1 MSNSFDFE
9 LVADD
14 RASAAIDDIN
24 EAIRNLGP
32 HLEKNK
38 DGSVNTLK
46 TLESIA
52 KIFPTLRPD
61 QQKSAADGLGMTPE
75 LLTLM
80 REGALPQGCFHRTT
94 VKTGDRYD

>member
-32 HLEKNK
+32 HLEDAESLRLGGLPPSPYKN
-38 DGSVNTLK
+38 GSFL
-46 TLESIA
+46 S
-52 KIFPTLRPD
+52 
-61 QQKSAADGLGMTPE
+61 
-75 LLTLM
+75 LL
-80 REGALPQGCFHRTT
+80 
-94 VKTGDRYD
+94 

>member
-32 HLEKNK
+32 HLEKTRESLRLGGDETAEDL
-38 DGSVNTLK
+38 DGVVDRLGKMSRGARDNVQFIGDIIPPLK
-46 TLESIA
+46 IVGE
-52 KIFPTLRPD
+52 
-61 QQKSAADGLGMTPE
+61 
-75 LLTLM
+75 
-80 REGALPQGCFHRTT
+80 
-94 VKTGDRYD
+94 TGW

>member
-32 HLEKNK
+32 HLEKTR
-38 DGSVNTLK
+38 GS
-46 TLESIA
+46 
-52 KIFPTLRPD
+52 LRLG
-61 QQKSAADGLGMTPE
+61 GLPPSPYKNGSFLR
-75 LLTLM
+75 LL
-80 REGALPQGCFHRTT
+80 
-94 VKTGDRYD
+94 